1 MKPKD
6 VQEEIASLEAKLEKY
21 EILLNNSIDA
31 NEEFAKTRAVLH
43 ELRKIRQK
51 LDKMKGTPEEN

>member
-6 VQEEIASLEAKLEKY
+6 AREEIASLEEKLEKF
-21 EILLNNSIDA
+21 EILLNQSIDA

-43 ELRKIRQK
+43 ELREIREK